1 MPTCC
6 EYFQES
12 NGNGEEDKLANRCLA
27 DNEGYCESVP
37 GWRLASYQVDDCNEC
52 CPGCLGNLLSLTDE
66 SLLEPEERELIDR
79 EQ

>member
-12 NGNGEEDKLANRCLA
+12 GGDGEEDKLASRCLG
-27 DNEGYCESVP
+27 DREGYCKSEP
-37 GWRLASYQVDDCNEC
+37 GWRLVSYQVDDCIEC

-66 SLLEPEERELIDR
+66 SLLEPEERELM
-79 EQ
+79 